1 VNIYHLFK
9 RLAFPRVT
17 MLKIIIIIIMIK
29 ANVEEEEEGPR
40 NGLLLCL
47 VIPGAQELTER

>member
-1 VNIYHLFK
+1 
-9 RLAFPRVT
+9 
-17 MLKIIIIIIMIK
+17 MLKIIIIIMMIK